1 MNIYNNTDNH
11 GSREVEAHFLVRAN
25 VQLLGEITPLTAN
38 FPTPTPI
45 LMFCSRLGETIKKD
59 RASFLG
65 DFAYRGGQVAATSLI
80 SLLTP
85 REASPIIIGY
95 KKACV

>member
-38 FPTPTPI
+38 FPTPI

-59 RASFLG
+59 RAFLLG
-65 DFAYRGGQVAATSLI
+65 
-80 SLLTP
+80 
-85 REASPIIIGY
+85 
-95 KKACV
+95 

>member
-1 MNIYNNTDNH
+1 MIDCWISWYCVQLMNIYNNTDNH

-65 DFAYRGGQVAATSLI
+65 DFA
-80 SLLTP
+80 
-85 REASPIIIGY
+85 
-95 KKACV
+95 